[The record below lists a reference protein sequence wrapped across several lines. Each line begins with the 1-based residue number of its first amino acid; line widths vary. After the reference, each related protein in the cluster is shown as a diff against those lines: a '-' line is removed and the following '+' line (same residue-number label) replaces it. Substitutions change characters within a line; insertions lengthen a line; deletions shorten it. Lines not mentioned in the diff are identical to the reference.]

1 MDTASQG
8 GRSGP
13 AAADR
18 ASVTPLLVGEGLVR
32 VYSGRRVVD
41 VGYIEIR
48 TGEVLALLGPNGAG
62 KSTLMRLLAALE
74 MPDAGRVLFRGKAVR
89 RDDPELRRAAAG
101 VLQRPYLWRGTV
113 ASNVEFALKA
123 RRLPARD
130 RGERV
135 RRALEELDIGHLAEA
150 PVDTLSGGEAQRVGV
165 ARALALEPELLF
177 LDEPSA
183 DLDVAVRRRLL
194 ADLERILRHAAPA
207 IVLITHDPGEAFALA
222 DRVVVMEDGRVIQE
236 GSPEALFESPAT
248 EFVASFTGAELMLN
262 GVVEV
267 EEEGTVAVR
276 LDSGQLLAVAGDLR
290 VGQRVRVAYR
300 PEDVIVGPPDSP
312 ATSARNRFRARVA
325 RLHPSGGLVR
335 VRLETGPSTLEA
347 VITRAAREELGL
359 TEGSAVVAQIKA
371 TALHAFRI

>member
-1 MDTASQG
+1 VVEV
-8 GRSGP
+8 
-13 AAADR
+13 DR
-18 ASVTPLLVGEGLVR
+18 
-32 VYSGRRVVD
+32 
-41 VGYIEIR
+41 IEVR

-74 MPDAGRVLFRGKAVR
+74 TPDAGRVAFRGRAVR
-89 RDDPELRRAAAG
+89 RDDAELRRSSAG

-113 ASNVEFALKA
+113 ARNVEFALKV
-123 RRLPARD
+123 RRVPSRQ

-150 PVDTLSGGEAQRVGV
+150 SVDSLSGGEAQRVGL
-165 ARALALEPELLF
+165 ARALALEPQLLF

-194 ADLERILRHAAPA
+194 ADLERILRRAAPA

-222 DRVVVMEDGRVIQE
+222 DRVAVMEHGRVVQE
-236 GSPEALFESPAT
+236 GSPETLFESPAT

-262 GVVEV
+262 GVVEA

-276 LDSGQLLAVAGDLR
+276 LESGQLLAVAGDLGA
-290 VGQRVRVAYR
+290 GQRVRVAYR
-300 PEDVIVGPPDSP
+300 PEDVIVGPLDSP

-335 VRLETGPSTLEA
+335 LRLQTGSSTLEA
-347 VITRAAREELGL
+347 VITRSAREELGL
-359 TEGSAVVAQIKA
+359 SEGSEVMAQIKA
-371 TALHAFRI
+371 TALHAFRM